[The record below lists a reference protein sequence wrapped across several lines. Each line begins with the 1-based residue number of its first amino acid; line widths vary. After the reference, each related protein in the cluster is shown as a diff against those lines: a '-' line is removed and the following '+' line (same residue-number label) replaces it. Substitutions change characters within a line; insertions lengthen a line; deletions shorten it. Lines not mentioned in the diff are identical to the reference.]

1 MAAFHCHMIF
11 IKKEFVLIGGGS
23 GIAPL
28 KSMIDELLFGLQVT
42 QSVVLFYG
50 ARHPI
55 DLANHNWFKD
65 IETTLTN
72 FSYCPVVSR
81 ASNIWFGATGH
92 VQLPLRSFLE
102 AHHAK
107 DQCLFFFYVGPAR

>member
-1 MAAFHCHMIF
+1 
-11 IKKEFVLIGGGS
+11 
-23 GIAPL
+23 
-28 KSMIDELLFGLQVT
+28 
-42 QSVVLFYG
+42 VLFYG

-65 IETTLTN
+65 IETTFTN
-72 FSYCPVVSR
+72 FTYCPVVSR
-81 ASNIWFGATGH
+81 PSNIWFGATGH

-107 DQCLFFFYVGPAR
+107 NQCLFFLCGPSAMMKEVKDMLIDYSIDPNAITVEAFASSTTHQV